1 MKNAE
6 TRTRDRK
13 RLSFKFVSSLLE
25 FRCSS
30 SSVVDPNAPF
40 TAKQRQGCL
49 AFLCAIPA
57 FPIGCYM
64 IGLTDR
70 IGSHL
75 DVVSV
80 LKRGGVFSIPTAV
93 FALIFPRFW
102 LVPSVLYGLGYYY
115 VTLAGDAGAAAAT
128 AFISIPILIFGGQ
141 RIGYS
146 APSHKDLIWIYLIG
160 IWVAAF
166 IAMIRLHF
174 EKKSAVR

>member
-1 MKNAE
+1 
-6 TRTRDRK
+6 
-13 RLSFKFVSSLLE
+13 
-25 FRCSS
+25 
-30 SSVVDPNAPF
+30 
-40 TAKQRQGCL
+40 
-49 AFLCAIPA
+49 
-57 FPIGCYM
+57 M

-75 DVVSV
+75 DFVSV

-174 EKKSAVR
+174 EKKAATR